1 MKSLETTSK
10 WIEKILNHP
19 GFDAIAN
26 HEVIKFPDGYIQTF
40 KGGPGAA
47 NVLVYLYQPIIME
60 PNRLEE
66 IDQKRE
72 YTIEEPVSEYSSEQ
86 EVEFVGEYILSIVR
100 RKKDFRLVMANLRQM
115 GIFYTSG
122 KFKKK
127 YRNTKLISGVIQLL
141 FDQEYFLE
149 TDDQGNQISLVAIMH
164 AFQDQFTITSLQP
177 IYRNP
182 KGCAEYAD
190 LKVPII
196 GILQREKSKNIQ
208 TLYKP
213 KP

>member
-1 MKSLETTSK
+1 MKPLETTSK

-19 GFDAIAN
+19 GFAAIAN
-26 HEVIKFPDGYIQTF
+26 HEVIKFPDGYLQTF
-40 KGGPGAA
+40 KGKPGGA
-47 NVLVYLYQPIIME
+47 NVFVYLYQPIILE
-60 PNRLEE
+60 PNCLEE
-66 IDQKRE
+66 IEQMRE
-72 YTIEEPVSEYSSEQ
+72 YTNEKPESEYSLEQ

-100 RKKDFRLVMANLRQM
+100 RKKDFRLVMADLRQIR
-115 GIFYTSG
+115 IFNSDG
-122 KFKKK
+122 KFKTK

-149 TDDQGNQISLVAIMH
+149 TDDQGNQISMVAIMH
-164 AFQDQFTITSLQP
+164 AFQEQFAISSLQP
-177 IYRNP
+177 LYRNP
-182 KGCAEYAD
+182 KACAEYAD

-208 TLYKP
+208 PLYKP